1 MTLDESSL
9 HLQVLSEVCQILISW
24 YTVTRWHLIER
35 PPHCTCALFG
45 ASYLLMPFR
54 ILIFEIA
61 RQVSAWDFNNDSFF
75 LYMISEFESGL
86 ELIEVLS
93 ICFEVSSSSLRQVM
107 DYQFPPLM
115 GPGRRATFRK
125 CQVQQK
131 FSFLIRWTFKV
142 FVAILC
148 SGVRNSGN
156 IMDISKNTFW
166 IKKMKAFS
174 FYFILRLVHGLGI
187 TLEWL

>member
-1 MTLDESSL
+1 MLGRR
-9 HLQVLSEVCQILISW
+9 VVCPSKPAYHIVEDWQN
-24 YTVTRWHLIER
+24 
-35 PPHCTCALFG
+35 FG
-45 ASYLLMPFR
+45 
-54 ILIFEIA
+54 
-61 RQVSAWDFNNDSFF
+61 
-75 LYMISEFESGL
+75 
-86 ELIEVLS
+86 LIEVLN

-156 IMDISKNTFW
+156 TMDISKNTFW
-166 IKKMKAFS
+166 IKKMKAFIRKFFFLFHFKVS
-174 FYFILRLVHGLGI
+174 AWTWNNFRMTLV
-187 TLEWL
+187 WL